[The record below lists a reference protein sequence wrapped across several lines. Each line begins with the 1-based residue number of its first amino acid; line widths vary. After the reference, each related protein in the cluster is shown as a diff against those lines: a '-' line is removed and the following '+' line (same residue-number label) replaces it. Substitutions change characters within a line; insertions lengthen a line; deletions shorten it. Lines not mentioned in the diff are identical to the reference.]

1 MECHPLDEKGL
12 YRFNNW
18 LILTGVISMYALV
31 EIKGK
36 QYRVEKDS
44 VVTVDRLDGDE
55 GSNVEFGDV
64 VLLRKDDSVNVGTPF
79 VKGVSVTAEIDS
91 HIRDRKVMVFKHK
104 KRKNYRRTK
113 GHRQHYSVIR
123 VKDIVG
129 G

>member
-1 MECHPLDEKGL
+1 
-12 YRFNNW
+12 
-18 LILTGVISMYALV
+18 MYALV

-44 VVTVDRLDGDE
+44 VITVDRLEGEE

-64 VLLRKDDSVNVGTPF
+64 VLLRKDDAVSVGTPY
-79 VKGVSVTAEIDS
+79 VKGASITAEIDS
-91 HIRDRKVMVFKHK
+91 HGRDRKIVVFKHK
-104 KRKNYRRTK
+104 RRKNYRRTK

-129 G
+129 A